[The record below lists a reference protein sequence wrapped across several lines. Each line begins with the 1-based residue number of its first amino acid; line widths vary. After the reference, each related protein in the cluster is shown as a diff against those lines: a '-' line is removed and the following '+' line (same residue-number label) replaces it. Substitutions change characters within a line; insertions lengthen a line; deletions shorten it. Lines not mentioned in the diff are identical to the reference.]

1 MIGIIVHS
9 ASNPTYTLQRQSC
22 VVASERLIFLK
33 MRKRNHRTR
42 VSFEIRKG
50 KVGRVEDP

>member
-22 VVASERLIFLK
+22 VVASERLKIG
-33 MRKRNHRTR
+33 KRNRCSR
-42 VSFEIRKG
+42 VSFERA
-50 KVGRVEDP
+50 KVIGIAVEDP